1 MRTSILC
8 LLLLSC
14 ISCGRTSEDNYLG
27 LYSSTGDCLPFP
39 KSYYAKAWDA
49 VHDSLKPCNK
59 AFNDSSEILHYCL
72 SEEKQLQVSLLF
84 CHSCSLYKWIYV
96 YYKQN
101 PYMLIYSGKDSSRVL
116 VQAQEACKDEGAILQ
131 LVDFLREQGMGARDI
146 CKSLEAFYGWKKY
159 QSGYV
164 WGKKDLDL
172 LGFSPKTLD
181 TMGVNLLNPLSLT
194 TWVSIDYYGHTG
206 TIEYTG
212 PEPHPPY
219 YLKKYAIHL
228 LYNSRKDTYAFSV
241 KEIPID
247 RDYVPNV
254 LDTLDRYF

>member
-1 MRTSILC
+1 MRIFIL
-8 LLLLSC
+8 LFIVLSC
-14 ISCGRTSEDNYLG
+14 ISCGRTSEDNYFG
-27 LYSSTGDCLPFP
+27 LYSRTGACLPFP
-39 KSYYAKAWDA
+39 KSYYKRAWETVD
-49 VHDSLKPCNK
+49 DSLKPCNK
-59 AFNDSSEILHYCL
+59 AFNDSSVILHYCL

-84 CHSCSLYKWIYV
+84 CHSCSLYKWIQV
-96 YYKQN
+96 YSKQN
-101 PYMLIYSGKDSSRVL
+101 PYMLIYSRKDSGRVL
-116 VQAQEACKDEGAILQ
+116 VQAQEACKDAYAIQQ
-131 LVDFLREQGMGARDI
+131 LVDFLREQGMGGRDI

-172 LGFSPKTLD
+172 LGFSPETLD
-181 TMGVNLLNPLSLT
+181 TMGVNLLNPLKLT
-194 TWVSIDYYGHTG
+194 TWVSPDMYSATG

-212 PEPHPPY
+212 PAPHPPY

-228 LYNSRKDTYAFSV
+228 LYNSWKDTYAFSV

-247 RDYVPNV
+247 RDYAPNV